1 MQPEGEKI
9 NWEVPSVCPIPEGQ
23 ECPTC
28 MRRVPKKKKAS
39 SPLTKV
45 ISIRVP
51 IDDAETFEEILE
63 VAAKNAGLY
72 EKGHWKFWT
81 VHRGLVLLL
90 QEPASE

>member
-1 MQPEGEKI
+1 MGE
-9 NWEVPSVCPIPEGQ
+9 CPIPEGQ

-28 MRRVPKKKKAS
+28 NRRVPKRKKAS

-45 ISIRVP
+45 VSIRVP
-51 IDDAETFEEILE
+51 IDDAEVFEEILE
-63 VAAKNAGLY
+63 AAAKHADLY

-90 QEPASE
+90 QEPSGE